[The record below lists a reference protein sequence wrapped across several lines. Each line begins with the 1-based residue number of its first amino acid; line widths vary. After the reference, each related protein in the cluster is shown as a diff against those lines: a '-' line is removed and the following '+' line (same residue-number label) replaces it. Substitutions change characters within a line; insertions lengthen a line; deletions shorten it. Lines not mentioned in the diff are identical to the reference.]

1 MLHQLHVAAW
11 YPVQTPAETH
21 PPEGWGKN
29 SHHHLLWVGK
39 SHQPVSSCPPGNS
52 AVAAAAAAAVV
63 VAAVAAAVAVAVVV
77 VVAAAAAAAVAAV
90 AVL

>member
-11 YPVQTPAETH
+11 YPAQTPAETH
-21 PPEGWGKN
+21 LPEGWGKN

-52 AVAAAAAAAVV
+52 AVAAAAAAAAVAAAVV
-63 VAAVAAAVAVAVVV
+63 VAAVVVAVAVAAAVVVAAAVAV
-77 VVAAAAAAAVAAV
+77 
-90 AVL
+90 L